1 MEKKPDKFTSIYSI
15 KSAVVLKKIF
25 SLLYLDHKFDLI
37 TYNKHFQKLL
47 DLSIEDYKNRSKRYK
62 IAQRNGTGKEY
73 SIITNK
79 IIFEGE
85 YLNGKRNGKG
95 KEYYDNGQLKF
106 EGEYL
111 IGKKECGLGYD
122 KLGNII
128 LDLRKGKIKEYYDN
142 GNL

>member
-79 IIFEGE
+79 IMEIYNLKENILMEE
-85 YLNGKRNGKG
+85 YGM
-95 KEYYDNGQLKF
+95 EKF
-106 EGEYL
+106 
-111 IGKKECGLGYD
+111 
-122 KLGNII
+122 II
-128 LDLRKGKIKEYYDN
+128 I
-142 GNL
+142 